1 MLSPDDGVFQSPGF
15 EPVSRHPPVVV
26 VVDALLNKDVVCSVY
41 HGNKK
46 AAFCSDFAKPSDGL
60 EPSTA
65 SLPWRFRGGNR
76 GHDRASAATF
86 FLQIGSSGRVNDAR
100 T

>member
-1 MLSPDDGVFQSPGF
+1 LKNLQAAAKKRAPICGGF
-15 EPVSRHPPVVV
+15 AE
-26 VVDALLNKDVVCSVY
+26 
-41 HGNKK
+41 
-46 AAFCSDFAKPSDGL
+46 PSDGL
-60 EPSTA
+60 EPSTP